1 MLKAKSK
8 FKHENDTQA
17 TSKICL
23 MQCKKYFELIQGL
36 KTEIRGQS
44 PKPRVSRKAL
54 WLPVLPLL
62 DTQAALGSFLSGEK
76 GNFKPLLPVPRRD
89 WEWLGNPESDN

>member
-44 PKPRVSRKAL
+44 PKP
-54 WLPVLPLL
+54 
-62 DTQAALGSFLSGEK
+62 
-76 GNFKPLLPVPRRD
+76 
-89 WEWLGNPESDN
+89 